1 MARKIIALATSLGLL
16 AIVGVVSA
24 VISSYGSIT
33 GYAIVQQ
40 TISWDIIETGSDV
53 NTSATNDT
61 VYTLETAYQGETKWV
76 KVKVKNAADVDMPV
90 NISVGIL
97 PESAGG
103 AQDVNL
109 AVMNEGKNATL
120 SNPITI
126 PATDLYVWIKHEFAS
141 KANPGSY
148 SFSISIL
155 PV

>member
-16 AIVGVVSA
+16 ASIGIASA

-33 GYAIVQQ
+33 GYAVVQQ

-61 VYTLETAYQGETKWV
+61 VYVLKTTYQGETKWV
-76 KVKVKNAADVDMPV
+76 KVKIKNAADVDMPV

-103 AQDVNL
+103 AQDVTL
-109 AVMNEGKNATL
+109 SITNEGKNATL

-126 PATDLYVWIKHEFAS
+126 PAADLYVWIKHEFAS

-148 SFSISIL
+148 SFSIGIL

>member
-16 AIVGVVSA
+16 AIIGIASA

-33 GYAIVQQ
+33 GYAVVQQ

-61 VYTLETAYQGETKWV
+61 VYALETTYQGETKWV
-76 KVKVKNAADVDMPV
+76 KVKIKNAADVDMPV

-103 AQDVNL
+103 AQDVTL
-109 AVMNEGKNATL
+109 SITNEGKNATL
-120 SNPITI
+120 TNPITI
-126 PATDLYVWIKHEFAS
+126 PTSDLYVWIKHEFAS
-141 KANPGSY
+141 KANLGSY